1 MNRNSD
7 LFATLRT
14 LDPADPNVD
23 PHNPRARAMLERIVT
38 THPGSH
44 PDLPQ
49 VRARSRRGL
58 RLAVAA
64 TATALTAGAALVILP
79 SLTSGDRA
87 FASWTATPS
96 GLSAE
101 AAADAAANCRD
112 AQLDGPGGEDG
123 PGRNHSGR
131 LRAADV
137 AIAERRGEWT
147 LVVLSG
153 SDGFSALCITDE
165 STPVFRDWIGS
176 MGTPGSYATPDPRD
190 VVATDLGTGSA
201 RAGELSVAAGY
212 VGSDVT
218 GVVYHSGSRG
228 AVVAT
233 VSGGRFALWLP
244 GDELEDASRHGVEV
258 DVTYR
263 DGSTATVRV
272 DLQ

>member
-1 MNRNSD
+1 MTRNSD
-7 LFATLRT
+7 MFATLRT
-14 LDPADPNVD
+14 LDPADQNVD
-23 PHNPRARAMLERIVT
+23 AHNPRARAMLERILT
-38 THPGSH
+38 IDSGQH
-44 PDLPQ
+44 PDHRP
-49 VRARSRRGL
+49 VRARSRRGM

-64 TATALTAGAALVILP
+64 SATAVTAGAILVVLP
-79 SLTSGDRA
+79 SLTNGDRA

-96 GLSAE
+96 ELSAQ

-112 AQLDGPGGEDG
+112 EQLDGPGGDYSDEL
-123 PGRNHSGR
+123 R
-131 LRAADV
+131 LADV

-165 STPVFRDWIGS
+165 STPLFRDWIGS
-176 MGTPGSYATPDPRD
+176 VGTPGDYATPDPRD

-218 GVVYHSGSRG
+218 GVVYQSDSHGE
-228 AVVAT
+228 VVAT
-233 VSGGRFALWLP
+233 VSAGRFALWLP
-244 GDELEDASRHGVEV
+244 GDELADASRDGVEV
-258 DVTYR
+258 EVTYR
-263 DGSTATVRV
+263 DGSSAALRV